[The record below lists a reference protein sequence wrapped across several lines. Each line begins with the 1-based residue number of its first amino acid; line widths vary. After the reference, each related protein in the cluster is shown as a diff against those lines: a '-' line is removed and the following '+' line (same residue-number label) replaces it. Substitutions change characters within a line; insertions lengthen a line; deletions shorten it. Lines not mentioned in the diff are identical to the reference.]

1 MNATYF
7 DSIKRQLLLI
17 SDYIFMA
24 QFFSS
29 LTYDNFYGNYFLCS
43 YCNTMEKKSLT
54 LCVSNVSRVCKFFAM
69 SYCSS
74 RYKQIIQITSLFLS
88 SFLPGKTVWY
98 KSWSLSMNLRNYYF
112 VLQLLRLLKVSHML
126 SSVSFLWE
134 ESSIWYKYNTNFL
147 QRLLITLL

>member
-1 MNATYF
+1 M
-7 DSIKRQLLLI
+7 LLI
-17 SDYIFMA
+17 SDYIFMT

-54 LCVSNVSRVCKFFAM
+54 LCLCVSNVSRVCKFFAM

-112 VLQLLRLLKVSHML
+112 VQQLLRLLKVSHML
-126 SSVSFLWE
+126 SSVYSCEKKVL
-134 ESSIWYKYNTNFL
+134 YNVNTI
-147 QRLLITLL
+147 LIFAKKSDYLTIFTLND